1 MDPAESLALRAAG
14 SATRFS
20 DTTPENGIEVTVCGR
35 TVSKMLTSFT
45 IHASEGQGKLKGNLK

>member
-14 SATRFS
+14 LATRFS
-20 DTTPENGIEVTVCGR
+20 DTTPENGIEITVCGR

-45 IHASEGQGKLKGNLK
+45 IHASELKGKRS